1 MTLKFDA
8 TGTNG
13 KTRPSYGTS
22 DGWKDALTALI
33 CSLPEDHGGIVIDLI
48 GDVVCIEI
56 KHSA

>member
-1 MTLKFDA
+1 MPRKFDA

-13 KTRPSYGTS
+13 KTRPSYGNS

-33 CSLPEDHGGIVIDLI
+33 CSLPEDHGGIVIEIVGEL
-48 GDVVCIEI
+48 VRIEI